1 MWAGVRPGPQRAF
14 ARNTIARS
22 RVARVLRAAGR
33 RTSAAFLTS
42 TGPQGYEGER
52 MRALALAIALGAAAN
67 AAAAPSVTL
76 NGVSIDGATGQ
87 RFENCT
93 VVIDERGNVHITAK
107 GYAVKPLGDDGATR
121 PAPRPAAD
129 ARATPAQGKLTRRYF
144 VATEHAEPGTQY
156 DLAIFINA
164 QWIREVKAT
173 EPQVVLEITRYLRPG
188 ANKVVLAATKRIQG
202 ERLSTSRDV
211 ALKIVVGEG
220 NVGGDHVM
228 IDNPLVEMTRTA
240 AEVEDRTEEFV
251 VEAR

>member
-1 MWAGVRPGPQRAF
+1 
-14 ARNTIARS
+14 
-22 RVARVLRAAGR
+22 
-33 RTSAAFLTS
+33 
-42 TGPQGYEGER
+42 
-52 MRALALAIALGAAAN
+52 MRALALAIALGAATG
-67 AAAAPSVTL
+67 AAAAPSITL
-76 NGVSIDGATGQ
+76 NGVSIDGVTGQ

-93 VVIDERGNVHITAK
+93 VVIDEQGNVHITAK
-107 GYAVKPLGDDGATR
+107 GYAVKALGDDATTR
-121 PAPRPAAD
+121 LPPRPGPGD
-129 ARATPAQGKLTRRYF
+129 ARVPAGDPRATLPAKLTRRYF
-144 VATEHAEPGTQY
+144 IATEHAEPGTQY

-173 EPQVVLEITRYLRPG
+173 EPQVVLEITRYLHPG

-211 ALKIVVGEG
+211 ALKVVVGEG
-220 NVGGDHVM
+220 NVGGEHVM